1 MLKDILS
8 DGIFALFNKIS
19 YFGAKTLAIVLIT
32 RELGVDT
39 GGSFIFL
46 IGTLEILRV
55 VSDFGVDIF
64 VIKKYSD
71 VENPIKLLKKVFFQK
86 VSIGIF
92 VSILF
97 FVISYAFGYGRDIYI
112 PISLSLFFALL
123 FNLSNSYFQSQNLN
137 KALSPSIAL
146 ALVLTFLSYGVQFI
160 LKIPFTAWDYLLA
173 EGFFVSAVTIHLFRK
188 VGWKSIRA
196 EGKIT
201 LKDVFVLYR
210 HTVSIGLNAM
220 VVIIYSRLDNIY
232 IKNIVPEAL
241 AAYGQIFRLVDPL
254 VMVSSLFSTVAYAKF
269 SRMDLRSYGNITK
282 VYPFIYMIVGYITL
296 STVCYYAVLSFFG
309 RYIILDN
316 ENNNIM
322 ILGFLLIAG
331 IKCMN
336 GALTSI
342 IQSQGLY
349 RFGLYIAL
357 ICMFIAIPLMYILVQ
372 QYGTIGAIFTIASV
386 ELTSMILLAVSI
398 GLLTKKKI

>member
-97 FVISYAFGYGRDIYI
+97 FVISYAFGYDRDIYI

-232 IKNIVPEAL
+232 IKNIVPEGL

-269 SRMDLRSYGNITK
+269 SRLDLRSHGNITK

-357 ICMFIAIPLMYILVQ
+357 ICMFIAIPLMYILVH

>member
-8 DGIFALFNKIS
+8 DGVFALFNKIS

-71 VENPIKLLKKVFFQK
+71 VENPIKLLKKVFFQEI
-86 VSIGIF
+86 SIGIF

-97 FVISYAFGYGRDIYI
+97 LVICYAFGYDRDIYI
-112 PISLSLFFALL
+112 PVSLSLFFALL

-146 ALVLTFLSYGVQFI
+146 ALVLTFLSYGAQFI
-160 LKIPFTAWDYLLA
+160 FKIPFTAWDYLLA
-173 EGFFVSAVTIHLFRK
+173 ESFFVSAVTIHLFRK
-188 VGWKSIRA
+188 VGWKSIRTV
-196 EGKIT
+196 GNIT
-201 LKDVFVLYR
+201 PKDVFTLYR

-232 IKNIVPEAL
+232 IKNIVPEGL

-269 SRMDLRSYGNITK
+269 SRLDLRSHGNITK
-282 VYPFIYMIVGYITL
+282 VYPFIYMILGYITL

-309 RYIILDN
+309 RYLILDN
-316 ENNNIM
+316 QNNNIM

-349 RFGLYIAL
+349 RFGLYIAI
-357 ICMFIAIPLMYILVQ
+357 ICMCIAIPLMYMLVH

-386 ELTSMILLAVSI
+386 EFTSMILLAVSI

>member
-97 FVISYAFGYGRDIYI
+97 FVISYALGYDRDIYI

-160 LKIPFTAWDYLLA
+160 FKIPFTAWDYLLA
-173 EGFFVSAVTIHLFRK
+173 ESFFVSAVTIHLFRK

-201 LKDVFVLYR
+201 PKDVFVLYR

-232 IKNIVPEAL
+232 IKNIVPEGL

-357 ICMFIAIPLMYILVQ
+357 ICMFIAIPLMYILVH

>member
-8 DGIFALFNKIS
+8 DGVFALFNKIS

-71 VENPIKLLKKVFFQK
+71 VENPIKLLKKVLFQK
-86 VSIGIF
+86 ISIGIF

-97 FVISYAFGYGRDIYI
+97 LVICYAFGYDRDIYI
-112 PISLSLFFALL
+112 PVSLSLFFALL

-146 ALVLTFLSYGVQFI
+146 ALVLTFLSYGAQFI
-160 LKIPFTAWDYLLA
+160 FEIPFTAWDYLLA
-173 EGFFVSAVTIHLFRK
+173 ESFFVSAVTIHLFRK
-188 VGWKSIRA
+188 VGWKSIRTV
-196 EGKIT
+196 GNIT
-201 LKDVFVLYR
+201 PKDVFTLYR

-232 IKNIVPEAL
+232 IKNIVPEGL

-269 SRMDLRSYGNITK
+269 SRLDLRSHGNITK
-282 VYPFIYMIVGYITL
+282 VYPFIYMILGYITL

-309 RYIILDN
+309 RYLILDN
-316 ENNNIM
+316 QNNNIM

-331 IKCMN
+331 VKCMN

-349 RFGLYIAL
+349 RFGLYIAI
-357 ICMFIAIPLMYILVQ
+357 ICMCIAIPLMYMLVH

-386 ELTSMILLAVSI
+386 EFTSMILLAVSI

>member
-8 DGIFALFNKIS
+8 DGIFALFNKVS

-32 RELGVDT
+32 RELGIEA
-39 GGSFIFL
+39 GGTFIFL

-55 VSDFGVDIF
+55 ISDFGVDIY
-64 VIKKYSD
+64 VIKKYSE
-71 VENPIKLLKKVFFQK
+71 VENSIRLLKRVFIQK
-86 VSIGIF
+86 IFVGVF

-97 FVISYAFGYGRDIYI
+97 YVICYTLGYHKNIYI
-112 PISLSLFFALL
+112 PISISLFFALL
-123 FNLSNSYFQSQNLN
+123 FNLSNSYFQSKNLN
-137 KALSPSIAL
+137 KALSPSIAI
-146 ALVLTFLSYGVQFI
+146 AVALTFLIYGLQFI
-160 LKIPFTAWDYLLA
+160 LKIPFTAWNYLLA
-173 EGFFVSAVTIHLFRK
+173 EGVFVSSVTIRLFRE
-188 VGWKSIRA
+188 VGWKSILA
-196 EGKIT
+196 VGKVT
-201 LKDVFVLYR
+201 MKDIFSLYQ

-232 IKNIVPEAL
+232 IKNIVPEGL
-241 AAYGQIFRLVDPL
+241 AAYGQVFRLVDPL

-269 SRMDLRSYGNITK
+269 SRLDLRSHGNINK
-282 VYPFIYMIVGYITL
+282 VYPFIYMIMAYI
-296 STVCYYAVLSFFG
+296 VLSSVAYFTFLSLFG

-322 ILGFLLIAG
+322 IIGFLLIAG

-357 ICMFIAIPLMYILVQ
+357 ICMCIAIPLMYVLVNH
-372 QYGTIGAIFTIASV
+372 YGTLGAIFTIASV

-398 GLLTKKKI
+398 GFLTKKKI

>member
-8 DGIFALFNKIS
+8 DGIYALFNKVS

-32 RELGVDT
+32 RELGIES
-39 GGSFIFL
+39 GGVFIFL

-71 VENPIKLLKKVFFQK
+71 VENPIRLLKRVFYQK
-86 VSIGIF
+86 IF
-92 VSILF
+92 VGVVVSILF
-97 FVISYAFGYGRDIYI
+97 FVICYALGYNRDIYI

-123 FNLSNSYFQSQNLN
+123 FNLSNSFFQSQNLN

-146 ALVLTFLSYGVQFI
+146 ALFLTFVIYGVQFI
-160 LKIPFTAWDYLLA
+160 LRMPFTAWNYLL
-173 EGFFVSAVTIHLFRK
+173 
-188 VGWKSIRA
+188 
-196 EGKIT
+196 
-201 LKDVFVLYR
+201 
-210 HTVSIGLNAM
+210 VSIGLNAM

-232 IKNIVPEAL
+232 IKNIVPEGL

-269 SRMDLRSYGNITK
+269 SRLDLRSHRNINK
-282 VYPFIYMIVGYITL
+282 VYPFIYMILGYIIL
-296 STVCYYAVLSFFG
+296 SSVCYFTVLFFFG
-309 RYIILDN
+309 RYLILDN
-316 ENNNIM
+316 ESNNIM

-349 RFGLYIAL
+349 RFGLYIAI
-357 ICMFIAIPLMYILVQ
+357 ICMCIAIPLMYILVH

-398 GLLTKKKI
+398 GLLTKRKI

>member
-232 IKNIVPEAL
+232 IKNIVPEGL

>member
-8 DGIFALFNKIS
+8 DGVFALFNKIS

-86 VSIGIF
+86 ISIGIF

-97 FVISYAFGYGRDIYI
+97 LVICYAFGYDRDIYI
-112 PISLSLFFALL
+112 PVSLSLFFALL

-146 ALVLTFLSYGVQFI
+146 ALVLTFLSYGAQFI
-160 LKIPFTAWDYLLA
+160 FKIPFTAWDYLLA
-173 EGFFVSAVTIHLFRK
+173 ESFFVSAVTIHLFRK
-188 VGWKSIRA
+188 VGWKSILTV
-196 EGKIT
+196 GNIT
-201 LKDVFVLYR
+201 PKDVFTLYR

-232 IKNIVPEAL
+232 IKNIVPEGL

-269 SRMDLRSYGNITK
+269 SRLDLRSHGNITK
-282 VYPFIYMIVGYITL
+282 VYPFIYMILGYITL

-309 RYIILDN
+309 RYLILDN
-316 ENNNIM
+316 QNNNIM

-349 RFGLYIAL
+349 RFGLYIAI
-357 ICMFIAIPLMYILVQ
+357 ICMCIAIPLMYMLIH

-386 ELTSMILLAVSI
+386 EFTSMILLAVSI

>member
-8 DGIFALFNKIS
+8 DGVFALFNKIS

-71 VENPIKLLKKVFFQK
+71 VENPIKLLKKVLFQK
-86 VSIGIF
+86 ISIGIF

-97 FVISYAFGYGRDIYI
+97 LVICYAFGYDRDIYI
-112 PISLSLFFALL
+112 PVSLSLFFALL

-146 ALVLTFLSYGVQFI
+146 ALVLTFLSYGAQFI
-160 LKIPFTAWDYLLA
+160 FKISFTAWDYLLA
-173 EGFFVSAVTIHLFRK
+173 ESFFVSAVTIHLFRK
-188 VGWKSIRA
+188 VGWKSIRTV
-196 EGKIT
+196 GNIT
-201 LKDVFVLYR
+201 PKDVFTLYR

-232 IKNIVPEAL
+232 IKNIVPEGL

-269 SRMDLRSYGNITK
+269 SRLDLRSHGNITK
-282 VYPFIYMIVGYITL
+282 VYPFIYMILGYITL

-309 RYIILDN
+309 RYLILDN
-316 ENNNIM
+316 QNNNIM

-349 RFGLYIAL
+349 RFGLYIAI
-357 ICMFIAIPLMYILVQ
+357 ICMCIAIPLMYMLVH

-386 ELTSMILLAVSI
+386 EFTSMILLAVSI

>member
-1 MLKDILS
+1 
-8 DGIFALFNKIS
+8 
-19 YFGAKTLAIVLIT
+19 
-32 RELGVDT
+32 
-39 GGSFIFL
+39 
-46 IGTLEILRV
+46 
-55 VSDFGVDIF
+55 
-64 VIKKYSD
+64 
-71 VENPIKLLKKVFFQK
+71 
-86 VSIGIF
+86 
-92 VSILF
+92 
-97 FVISYAFGYGRDIYI
+97 
-112 PISLSLFFALL
+112 
-123 FNLSNSYFQSQNLN
+123 
-137 KALSPSIAL
+137 
-146 ALVLTFLSYGVQFI
+146 
-160 LKIPFTAWDYLLA
+160 
-173 EGFFVSAVTIHLFRK
+173 
-188 VGWKSIRA
+188 
-196 EGKIT
+196 
-201 LKDVFVLYR
+201 
-210 HTVSIGLNAM
+210 
-220 VVIIYSRLDNIY
+220 
-232 IKNIVPEAL
+232 
-241 AAYGQIFRLVDPL
+241 
-254 VMVSSLFSTVAYAKF
+254 
-269 SRMDLRSYGNITK
+269 MDLRSYGNITK

>member
-46 IGTLEILRV
+46 IGALEILRV

-232 IKNIVPEAL
+232 IKNIVPEGL

>member
-232 IKNIVPEAL
+232 IKNIVPEGL

-357 ICMFIAIPLMYILVQ
+357 ICMFIAIPLMYILVH

>member
-8 DGIFALFNKIS
+8 DGVFALFNKIS

-71 VENPIKLLKKVFFQK
+71 VENPIKLLKKVLFQK
-86 VSIGIF
+86 ISIGIF

-97 FVISYAFGYGRDIYI
+97 LVICYAFGYDRDIYI
-112 PISLSLFFALL
+112 PVSLSLFFALL

-146 ALVLTFLSYGVQFI
+146 ALVLTFLSYGAQFI
-160 LKIPFTAWDYLLA
+160 FKIPFTAWDYLLA
-173 EGFFVSAVTIHLFRK
+173 ESFFVSAVTIHLFRK
-188 VGWKSIRA
+188 VGWKSIRTV
-196 EGKIT
+196 GNIT
-201 LKDVFVLYR
+201 PKDVFTLYR

-232 IKNIVPEAL
+232 IKNIVPEGL

-269 SRMDLRSYGNITK
+269 SRLDLRSHGNITK
-282 VYPFIYMIVGYITL
+282 VYPFIYMILGYITL

-309 RYIILDN
+309 RYLILDN
-316 ENNNIM
+316 QNNNIM

-349 RFGLYIAL
+349 RFGLYIAI
-357 ICMFIAIPLMYILVQ
+357 ICMCIAIPLMYMLVH

-386 ELTSMILLAVSI
+386 EFTSMILLAVSI